1 MARAAELGARRLST
15 PWTGRGTAAH
25 RPPRSQPLGRHAA
38 LPSAVFFLERPP
50 GRPQTSAA
58 TPPPPH
64 FIWPPG
70 SPGNVLPRCK
80 ENAAGTEENG
90 GPGLSK
96 QPAPFSRHLSPG
108 APAPRLLCPTGVSR
122 SQTAPFSSQRTQG
135 PAHSAACR
143 ESGPCLGI
151 PPSGSR
157 SPGVSEVNGRGWGR
171 EAGSLCFPSPS
182 PPLAAATSGP
192 RGLGGCWAAG
202 AQAVP
207 GGLGK
212 SPGPGAGARG
222 SRCRALSLG
231 RRALQPWLKPTD
243 ENTERAAK
251 S

>member
-1 MARAAELGARRLST
+1 MQRKCCRHRGKRWPRPFKTARPLLPPPEPRRPSTASALPNWGQPLSDCT
-15 PWTGRGTAAH
+15 IFFAAH
-25 RPPRSQPLGRHAA
+25 PRAEMS
-38 LPSAVFFLERPP
+38 
-50 GRPQTSAA
+50 
-58 TPPPPH
+58 
-64 FIWPPG
+64 
-70 SPGNVLPRCK
+70 
-80 ENAAGTEENG
+80 
-90 GPGLSK
+90 
-96 QPAPFSRHLSPG
+96 
-108 APAPRLLCPTGVSR
+108 
-122 SQTAPFSSQRTQG
+122 
-135 PAHSAACR
+135 AHSAACR

-243 ENTERAAK
+243 ENTECAAK